1 MTTFVFFP
9 FIQGCGLHSNY
20 KEGLKMIFR
29 AKAPLRLG
37 LAGGGTDVYPYSD
50 LYGGAVLNATISM
63 YAYATIEPKEDRTIV
78 LEAVDR
84 GEKIEDEIK
93 DKIKING
100 KLDLLKEVYNR
111 IVRDFVK
118 NPLSFK
124 LTTYV
129 DAQPGSGL
137 GSSSTL
143 VVATI
148 GAFCEWL
155 KLPLGEYDI
164 AQLAY
169 QVERNDLGILGG
181 KQDQYAAT
189 FGGFNFMEF
198 YNNDRVIVNP
208 LRIKQ
213 EYINEL
219 EFNFLVYYTGTSRLS
234 SRIIEAQQK
243 SVIEKNKKTI
253 EAMHRL
259 KEQAILMKE
268 ILLKGKL
275 NDMGE
280 LLEYGWQYKKQMAE
294 GISNPVIDEI
304 YETAKK
310 GGATGGKI
318 SGAGGGGFM
327 MLYCPGDSRYRVI
340 EALKTFGGEFRR
352 FQFTNHGLITW
363 KAKN

>member
-1 MTTFVFFP
+1 
-9 FIQGCGLHSNY
+9 
-20 KEGLKMIFR
+20 MIFR

-63 YAYATIEPKEDRTIV
+63 YAYAAVELNEDGMIV
-78 LEAVDR
+78 LEEIDK
-84 GEKIEDEIK
+84 GHEIKEEIK
-93 DKIKING
+93 DKIEIDG
-100 KLDLLKEVYNR
+100 KSNLLKGVYNR
-111 IVRDFVK
+111 IVKDFGK

-129 DAQPGSGL
+129 DAPPGSGL

-143 VVATI
+143 IVSAV

-169 QVERNDLGILGG
+169 KIEREDLGIAGG

-198 YNNDRVIVNP
+198 YENDRVIVNP

-213 EYINEL
+213 ECINEL
-219 EFNFLVYYTGTSRLS
+219 EFNLLLYYTGKTRLS
-234 SRIIEAQQK
+234 SKIVEVEQRSMIDRDK
-243 SVIEKNKKTI
+243 RTI

-268 ILLKGKL
+268 VILKGKL
-275 NDMGE
+275 ADMGE
-280 LLEYGWQYKKQMAE
+280 LLEYGWQYKKQITE
-294 GISNPVIDEI
+294 GISNPIIDEI
-304 YETAKK
+304 YEAARKA
-310 GGATGGKI
+310 GATGGKI

-327 MLYCPGDSRYRVI
+327 MLYCPGNSRYRVV
-340 EALKTFGGEFRR
+340 EALKPFGGEFRR
-352 FQFTNHGLITW
+352 FQFTNYGLITW
-363 KAKN
+363 KTA

>member
-1 MTTFVFFP
+1 
-9 FIQGCGLHSNY
+9 
-20 KEGLKMIFR
+20 
-29 AKAPLRLG
+29 
-37 LAGGGTDVYPYSD
+37 
-50 LYGGAVLNATISM
+50 M

-78 LEAVDR
+78 LEAVDT

-93 DKIKING
+93 DKIKIDG

-111 IVRDFVK
+111 IVRDFVQ

-124 LTTYV
+124 LITYV

-219 EFNFLVYYTGTSRLS
+219 EFNFLVYYTVTSRLS

-275 NDMGE
+275 NYMGE

-318 SGAGGGGFM
+318 SGAGGGRIH
-327 MLYCPGDSRYRVI
+327 DVI
-340 EALKTFGGEFRR
+340 LSG
-352 FQFTNHGLITW
+352 
-363 KAKN
+363 

>member
-1 MTTFVFFP
+1 
-9 FIQGCGLHSNY
+9 
-20 KEGLKMIFR
+20 MIFR

-63 YAYATIEPKEDRTIV
+63 YAYATVELREDGTMVFEEI
-78 LEAVDR
+78 DK
-84 GEKIEDEIK
+84 GERAEGEIK
-93 DKIKING
+93 NTIEIDG
-100 KLDLLKEVYNR
+100 KSNLLKGVYNR
-111 IVRDFVK
+111 IAKDFLQ

-129 DAQPGSGL
+129 DALPGSGL

-143 VVATI
+143 IVSAV

-169 QVERNDLGILGG
+169 RIEREDLGIPGG

-198 YNNDRVIVNP
+198 YENDRVIVNP

-213 EYINEL
+213 ECINEL
-219 EFNFLVYYTGTSRLS
+219 EFNLLLYYTGKTRLS
-234 SRIIEAQQK
+234 SKIVEVEQK
-243 SVIEKNKKTI
+243 SMIEKDKRTI

-268 ILLKGKL
+268 VILKGKL
-275 NDMGE
+275 ADMGE
-280 LLEYGWQYKKQMAE
+280 LLEYGWRYKKQITE
-294 GISNPVIDEI
+294 GISNSVIDEI
-304 YETAKK
+304 YEVAKRA
-310 GGATGGKI
+310 GATGGKI

-327 MLYCPGDSRYRVI
+327 MLYCPGNSRYRVV
-340 EALKTFGGEFRR
+340 EALRPFGGEFRR

-363 KAKN
+363 KTA